1 MEKVR
6 RQHYVPRM
14 YLKRFGYGNIG
25 DEYISVLKLD
35 NGTVLDNRK
44 VENFAVANYFYDAD
58 KEQIAEILKEDLKV
72 FPELCDNENLSDD
85 QFTEHVLAREES
97 AISKM
102 LNELQEDL
110 STIHIS
116 SNRNLMI
123 IFLHSL
129 AYRTKQFRDQM
140 DAINNKTEKWLSSM
154 CDNLGLDEETKKKTI
169 EINCSTG
176 KNTQL
181 YQILGIKPV
190 LETMQMLQYN
200 YEWYEAVNNTE
211 LDFVISDN
219 PAQTVRNGFNDIC
232 IPVSSNKAIIFRIK
246 DKTAPLISRVQHYKE
261 AKTREKV
268 GTRLIDFTKSVD
280 VALYFACCEEDN
292 DGAVFVQSI
301 VPHKEEWYTVHIL
314 LEIANLESEK
324 VNVRE
329 LTDIL
334 WSKYSLFSER
344 FEDKGMVDN
353 AITALIDFGIMIIP
367 EKETLIQNKRMCA
380 QEGCLWICGNRLDD
394 RNQIRTSL
402 TSKSMYFYPND
413 YCVPEWFC
421 DHRDLLKIVIP
432 KRKKEEFLCKLS
444 DKNISRESLFPD

>member
-14 YLKRFGYGNIG
+14 YLKRFGYGNID

-35 NGTVLDNRK
+35 NGIVLDNRK
-44 VENFAVANYFYDAD
+44 VKNFAVENYFYDAD
-58 KEQIAEILKEDLKV
+58 KEQIVEILKEDLKV
-72 FPELCDNENLSDD
+72 FPELCDNEKLSDE
-85 QFTEHVLAREES
+85 QFTEHALAREES

-110 STIHIS
+110 SRIHIS

-154 CDNLGLDEETKKKTI
+154 CDNLGLDEETKKKII
-169 EINCSTG
+169 ETNCSTG

-246 DKTAPLISRVQHYKE
+246 DKVAPLISKDMLLASGEISHLLSGE
-261 AKTREKV
+261 
-268 GTRLIDFTKSVD
+268 
-280 VALYFACCEEDN
+280 N
-292 DGAVFVQSI
+292 DQSQ
-301 VPHKEEWYTVHIL
+301 
-314 LEIANLESEK
+314 S
-324 VNVRE
+324 
-329 LTDIL
+329 
-334 WSKYSLFSER
+334 
-344 FEDKGMVDN
+344 
-353 AITALIDFGIMIIP
+353 
-367 EKETLIQNKRMCA
+367 
-380 QEGCLWICGNRLDD
+380 D
-394 RNQIRTSL
+394 RNNQCISF
-402 TSKSMYFYPND
+402 S
-413 YCVPEWFC
+413 
-421 DHRDLLKIVIP
+421 
-432 KRKKEEFLCKLS
+432 FL
-444 DKNISRESLFPD
+444 

>member
-72 FPELCDNENLSDD
+72 FPELCDNEKLSDE
-85 QFTEHVLAREES
+85 QFTEHALAREES

-110 STIHIS
+110 SRIHIS
-116 SNRNLMI
+116 SNRNLMV

-129 AYRTKQFRDQM
+129 AYRT
-140 DAINNKTEKWLSSM
+140 EKWLNSM
-154 CDNLGLDEETKKKTI
+154 CDNLGLDEETKKKII
-169 EINCSTG
+169 ETNCSTG

-246 DKTAPLISRVQHYKE
+246 DKVAPLISKDMPENGVINLSLNSVIAYNCMQLAMGQKFLFGTSNTIKYMKKLWE
-261 AKTREKV
+261 ARSAS
-268 GTRLIDFTKSVD
+268 R
-280 VALYFACCEEDN
+280 
-292 DGAVFVQSI
+292 
-301 VPHKEEWYTVHIL
+301 
-314 LEIANLESEK
+314 
-324 VNVRE
+324 
-329 LTDIL
+329 
-334 WSKYSLFSER
+334 
-344 FEDKGMVDN
+344 
-353 AITALIDFGIMIIP
+353 
-367 EKETLIQNKRMCA
+367 NKR
-380 QEGCLWICGNRLDD
+380 
-394 RNQIRTSL
+394 
-402 TSKSMYFYPND
+402 K
-413 YCVPEWFC
+413 
-421 DHRDLLKIVIP
+421 
-432 KRKKEEFLCKLS
+432 
-444 DKNISRESLFPD
+444 

>member
-14 YLKRFGYGNIG
+14 YLKRFGYGNID

-44 VENFAVANYFYDAD
+44 VKNFAVENYFYDAD

-72 FPELCDNENLSDD
+72 FPELCDNENLSDE
-85 QFTEHVLAREES
+85 QFTEHALSREES

-110 STIHIS
+110 SRIHIS

-140 DAINNKTEKWLSSM
+140 DAINNKTEKWLNSI
-154 CDNLGLDEETKKKTI
+154 CDNLGLDEETKKKAI
-169 EINCSTG
+169 ETNCSTG

-219 PAQTVRNGFNDIC
+219 PAQTARNGFNDIC
-232 IPVSSNKAIIFRIK
+232 IPVSSNKAIILRIK
-246 DKTAPLISRVQHYKE
+246 DKTAPLISKDMPENGVINLSLDSVIAYNCMQLAMGQKFLFGTSDAIKYMKKLWE
-261 AKTREKV
+261 A
-268 GTRLIDFTKSVD
+268 RL
-280 VALYFACCEEDN
+280 A
-292 DGAVFVQSI
+292 G
-301 VPHKEEWYTVHIL
+301 
-314 LEIANLESEK
+314 
-324 VNVRE
+324 R
-329 LTDIL
+329 
-334 WSKYSLFSER
+334 
-344 FEDKGMVDN
+344 
-353 AITALIDFGIMIIP
+353 
-367 EKETLIQNKRMCA
+367 NKR
-380 QEGCLWICGNRLDD
+380 
-394 RNQIRTSL
+394 
-402 TSKSMYFYPND
+402 K
-413 YCVPEWFC
+413 
-421 DHRDLLKIVIP
+421 
-432 KRKKEEFLCKLS
+432 
-444 DKNISRESLFPD
+444 

>member
-14 YLKRFGYGNIG
+14 YLKRFGYGNID

-44 VENFAVANYFYDAD
+44 VKNFAVENYFYDAD

-72 FPELCDNENLSDD
+72 FPELCDNENLSDE
-85 QFTEHVLAREES
+85 QFTEHALSREES

-110 STIHIS
+110 SRIHIS

-140 DAINNKTEKWLSSM
+140 DAINNKTEKWLNSI
-154 CDNLGLDEETKKKTI
+154 CDNLGLDEETKKKAI
-169 EINCSTG
+169 ETNCSTG

-219 PAQTVRNGFNDIC
+219 PAQTVRNRFNDIC
-232 IPVSSNKAIIFRIK
+232 IPVSSNKAIILRIK
-246 DKTAPLISRVQHYKE
+246 DKTAPLISKDMPENGVINLSLDSVIAYNCMQLAMGQKFLFGTSDAIKYMKKLWE
-261 AKTREKV
+261 A
-268 GTRLIDFTKSVD
+268 RL
-280 VALYFACCEEDN
+280 A
-292 DGAVFVQSI
+292 G
-301 VPHKEEWYTVHIL
+301 
-314 LEIANLESEK
+314 
-324 VNVRE
+324 R
-329 LTDIL
+329 
-334 WSKYSLFSER
+334 
-344 FEDKGMVDN
+344 
-353 AITALIDFGIMIIP
+353 
-367 EKETLIQNKRMCA
+367 NKR
-380 QEGCLWICGNRLDD
+380 
-394 RNQIRTSL
+394 
-402 TSKSMYFYPND
+402 K
-413 YCVPEWFC
+413 
-421 DHRDLLKIVIP
+421 
-432 KRKKEEFLCKLS
+432 
-444 DKNISRESLFPD
+444 

>member
-1 MEKVR
+1 MGEKFMEKVR

-72 FPELCDNENLSDD
+72 FPELCDNEKLSDE
-85 QFTEHVLAREES
+85 QFTEHALAREES

-110 STIHIS
+110 SRIHIS
-116 SNRNLMI
+116 SNRNLMV

-140 DAINNKTEKWLSSM
+140 DAINNKTEKWLNSM
-154 CDNLGLDEETKKKTI
+154 CDNLGLDEETKKKII
-169 EINCSTG
+169 ETNCSTG

-246 DKTAPLISRVQHYKE
+246 DKVAPLISKDMR
-261 AKTREKV
+261 
-268 GTRLIDFTKSVD
+268 
-280 VALYFACCEEDN
+280 
-292 DGAVFVQSI
+292 
-301 VPHKEEWYTVHIL
+301 
-314 LEIANLESEK
+314 
-324 VNVRE
+324 
-329 LTDIL
+329 
-334 WSKYSLFSER
+334 
-344 FEDKGMVDN
+344 
-353 AITALIDFGIMIIP
+353 
-367 EKETLIQNKRMCA
+367 
-380 QEGCLWICGNRLDD
+380 
-394 RNQIRTSL
+394 
-402 TSKSMYFYPND
+402 
-413 YCVPEWFC
+413 
-421 DHRDLLKIVIP
+421 
-432 KRKKEEFLCKLS
+432 
-444 DKNISRESLFPD
+444 

>member
-14 YLKRFGYGNIG
+14 YLKRFGYGNID

-72 FPELCDNENLSDD
+72 FPELCDNEKLSDE
-85 QFTEHVLAREES
+85 QFTEHALAREES

-110 STIHIS
+110 SRIHIS
-116 SNRNLMI
+116 SNRNLMV

-140 DAINNKTEKWLSSM
+140 DAINNKTEKWLNSM
-154 CDNLGLDEETKKKTI
+154 CDNLGLDEETKKKII
-169 EINCSTG
+169 ETNCSTG

-246 DKTAPLISRVQHYKE
+246 DKVAPLISKDMPENGVINLSLNSVIAYNCMQLAMGQKFLF
-261 AKTREKV
+261 
-268 GTRLIDFTKSVD
+268 GTSDAINCMKS
-280 VALYFACCEEDN
+280 L
-292 DGAVFVQSI
+292 
-301 VPHKEEWYTVHIL
+301 W
-314 LEIANLESEK
+314 EIS
-324 VNVRE
+324 R
-329 LTDIL
+329 
-334 WSKYSLFSER
+334 
-344 FEDKGMVDN
+344 
-353 AITALIDFGIMIIP
+353 AIRN
-367 EKETLIQNKRMCA
+367 KET
-380 QEGCLWICGNRLDD
+380 
-394 RNQIRTSL
+394 
-402 TSKSMYFYPND
+402 
-413 YCVPEWFC
+413 
-421 DHRDLLKIVIP
+421 
-432 KRKKEEFLCKLS
+432 
-444 DKNISRESLFPD
+444 

>member
-14 YLKRFGYGNIG
+14 YLKRFGYGNID

-72 FPELCDNENLSDD
+72 FPELCDNEKLSDE
-85 QFTEHVLAREES
+85 QFTEHALAREES

-110 STIHIS
+110 SRIHIS
-116 SNRNLMI
+116 SNRNLMV

-140 DAINNKTEKWLSSM
+140 DAINNKTEKWLNSM
-154 CDNLGLDEETKKKTI
+154 CDNLGLDEETKKKII
-169 EINCSTG
+169 ETNCSTG

-211 LDFVISDN
+211 LDF
-219 PAQTVRNGFNDIC
+219 DIC

-246 DKTAPLISRVQHYKE
+246 DKVAPLISKDMPENGVINLSLNSVIAYNCMQLAMGQKFLFGTSNTIKYMKKLWE
-261 AKTREKV
+261 TRSAS
-268 GTRLIDFTKSVD
+268 R
-280 VALYFACCEEDN
+280 
-292 DGAVFVQSI
+292 
-301 VPHKEEWYTVHIL
+301 
-314 LEIANLESEK
+314 
-324 VNVRE
+324 
-329 LTDIL
+329 
-334 WSKYSLFSER
+334 
-344 FEDKGMVDN
+344 
-353 AITALIDFGIMIIP
+353 
-367 EKETLIQNKRMCA
+367 NKR
-380 QEGCLWICGNRLDD
+380 
-394 RNQIRTSL
+394 
-402 TSKSMYFYPND
+402 K
-413 YCVPEWFC
+413 
-421 DHRDLLKIVIP
+421 
-432 KRKKEEFLCKLS
+432 
-444 DKNISRESLFPD
+444 

>member
-72 FPELCDNENLSDD
+72 FPELCDNENLSDG
-85 QFTEHVLAREES
+85 QFTEHALAREES

-110 STIHIS
+110 SRIHLS
-116 SNRNLMI
+116 SNRNLMV

-140 DAINNKTEKWLSSM
+140 DAINNKTEKWLNSI

-169 EINCSTG
+169 ETNCSTG

-190 LETMQMLQYN
+190 LETMQILQYN

-246 DKTAPLISRVQHYKE
+246 DKTAPLISKDLPENGVINLSLNSVIAYNCMQLAMGQKFLFGTSNTIKYMKKLWE
-261 AKTREKV
+261 A
-268 GTRLIDFTKSVD
+268 RL
-280 VALYFACCEEDN
+280 A
-292 DGAVFVQSI
+292 G
-301 VPHKEEWYTVHIL
+301 
-314 LEIANLESEK
+314 
-324 VNVRE
+324 R
-329 LTDIL
+329 
-334 WSKYSLFSER
+334 
-344 FEDKGMVDN
+344 
-353 AITALIDFGIMIIP
+353 
-367 EKETLIQNKRMCA
+367 NKR
-380 QEGCLWICGNRLDD
+380 
-394 RNQIRTSL
+394 
-402 TSKSMYFYPND
+402 K
-413 YCVPEWFC
+413 
-421 DHRDLLKIVIP
+421 
-432 KRKKEEFLCKLS
+432 
-444 DKNISRESLFPD
+444 

>member
-72 FPELCDNENLSDD
+72 FPELCDNKKLSDE
-85 QFTEHVLAREES
+85 QFTEHALAREES

-110 STIHIS
+110 SRIHIS
-116 SNRNLMI
+116 SNRNLMV

-140 DAINNKTEKWLSSM
+140 DAINNKTEQWLNSM

-169 EINCSTG
+169 ETNCSTG

-246 DKTAPLISRVQHYKE
+246 DKAASLISKDMPENGVINLSLNFISNL
-261 AKTREKV
+261 
-268 GTRLIDFTKSVD
+268 RLS
-280 VALYFACCEEDN
+280 A
-292 DGAVFVQSI
+292 
-301 VPHKEEWYTVHIL
+301 
-314 LEIANLESEK
+314 
-324 VNVRE
+324 
-329 LTDIL
+329 
-334 WSKYSLFSER
+334 
-344 FEDKGMVDN
+344 
-353 AITALIDFGIMIIP
+353 
-367 EKETLIQNKRMCA
+367 
-380 QEGCLWICGNRLDD
+380 
-394 RNQIRTSL
+394 
-402 TSKSMYFYPND
+402 
-413 YCVPEWFC
+413 
-421 DHRDLLKIVIP
+421 
-432 KRKKEEFLCKLS
+432 
-444 DKNISRESLFPD
+444 

>member
-14 YLKRFGYGNIG
+14 YLKRFGYGNID

-72 FPELCDNENLSDD
+72 FPELCDNEKLSDE
-85 QFTEHVLAREES
+85 QFTEHALAREES

-110 STIHIS
+110 SRIHIS
-116 SNRNLMI
+116 SNRNLMV

-140 DAINNKTEKWLSSM
+140 DAINNKTEKWLNSM
-154 CDNLGLDEETKKKTI
+154 CDNLGLDEETKKKII
-169 EINCSTG
+169 ETNCSTG

-219 PAQTVRNGFNDIC
+219 PAQTVRN
-232 IPVSSNKAIIFRIK
+232 
-246 DKTAPLISRVQHYKE
+246 T
-261 AKTREKV
+261 
-268 GTRLIDFTKSVD
+268 
-280 VALYFACCEEDN
+280 
-292 DGAVFVQSI
+292 
-301 VPHKEEWYTVHIL
+301 
-314 LEIANLESEK
+314 
-324 VNVRE
+324 
-329 LTDIL
+329 
-334 WSKYSLFSER
+334 
-344 FEDKGMVDN
+344 
-353 AITALIDFGIMIIP
+353 
-367 EKETLIQNKRMCA
+367 
-380 QEGCLWICGNRLDD
+380 GNRGSSGNKQACMVTICHKYYHDSVFQKKTENKINTAMEQNL
-394 RNQIRTSL
+394 QKYIRHFT
-402 TSKSMYFYPND
+402 
-413 YCVPEWFC
+413 C
-421 DHRDLLKIVIP
+421 LLHWN
-432 KRKKEEFLCKLS
+432 KKNKPL
-444 DKNISRESLFPD
+444 

>member
-181 YQILGIKPV
+181 YQILGIK
-190 LETMQMLQYN
+190 
-200 YEWYEAVNNTE
+200 
-211 LDFVISDN
+211 
-219 PAQTVRNGFNDIC
+219 
-232 IPVSSNKAIIFRIK
+232 
-246 DKTAPLISRVQHYKE
+246 
-261 AKTREKV
+261 
-268 GTRLIDFTKSVD
+268 
-280 VALYFACCEEDN
+280 
-292 DGAVFVQSI
+292 
-301 VPHKEEWYTVHIL
+301 
-314 LEIANLESEK
+314 
-324 VNVRE
+324 
-329 LTDIL
+329 
-334 WSKYSLFSER
+334 
-344 FEDKGMVDN
+344 
-353 AITALIDFGIMIIP
+353 
-367 EKETLIQNKRMCA
+367 
-380 QEGCLWICGNRLDD
+380 
-394 RNQIRTSL
+394 
-402 TSKSMYFYPND
+402 
-413 YCVPEWFC
+413 
-421 DHRDLLKIVIP
+421 
-432 KRKKEEFLCKLS
+432 
-444 DKNISRESLFPD
+444 

>member
-140 DAINNKTEKWLSSM
+140 DAINNKTEKQ
-154 CDNLGLDEETKKKTI
+154 DRQEEIRENRIKINSRSIDCKKLVLLFLAFFQKHLT
-169 EINCSTG
+169 
-176 KNTQL
+176 L
-181 YQILGIKPV
+181 YTLPH
-190 LETMQMLQYN
+190 
-200 YEWYEAVNNTE
+200 
-211 LDFVISDN
+211 VIS
-219 PAQTVRNGFNDIC
+219 GKIKFLK
-232 IPVSSNKAIIFRIK
+232 KAPSKCPPKLAISEGIFHLR
-246 DKTAPLISRVQHYKE
+246 AYYEV
-261 AKTREKV
+261 
-268 GTRLIDFTKSVD
+268 
-280 VALYFACCEEDN
+280 
-292 DGAVFVQSI
+292 
-301 VPHKEEWYTVHIL
+301 
-314 LEIANLESEK
+314 
-324 VNVRE
+324 
-329 LTDIL
+329 
-334 WSKYSLFSER
+334 
-344 FEDKGMVDN
+344 
-353 AITALIDFGIMIIP
+353 
-367 EKETLIQNKRMCA
+367 
-380 QEGCLWICGNRLDD
+380 
-394 RNQIRTSL
+394 
-402 TSKSMYFYPND
+402 
-413 YCVPEWFC
+413 
-421 DHRDLLKIVIP
+421 
-432 KRKKEEFLCKLS
+432 
-444 DKNISRESLFPD
+444 

>member
-14 YLKRFGYGNIG
+14 YLKRFGYGNID

-44 VENFAVANYFYDAD
+44 VKNFAVENYFYDAD

-72 FPELCDNENLSDD
+72 FPELCDNENLSDE
-85 QFTEHVLAREES
+85 QFTEHALSREES

-110 STIHIS
+110 SRIHIS

-140 DAINNKTEKWLSSM
+140 DAINNKTEKWLNSI
-154 CDNLGLDEETKKKTI
+154 CDNLGLDEETKKKAI
-169 EINCSTG
+169 ETNCSTG

-219 PAQTVRNGFNDIC
+219 PAQTVSNGFNDIC
-232 IPVSSNKAIIFRIK
+232 IPVSSNKAIILRIK
-246 DKTAPLISRVQHYKE
+246 DKTAPLISKDMPENGVINLSLDSVIAYNCMQLAMGQKFLFGTSDAIKYMKKLWE
-261 AKTREKV
+261 A
-268 GTRLIDFTKSVD
+268 RL
-280 VALYFACCEEDN
+280 A
-292 DGAVFVQSI
+292 G
-301 VPHKEEWYTVHIL
+301 
-314 LEIANLESEK
+314 
-324 VNVRE
+324 R
-329 LTDIL
+329 
-334 WSKYSLFSER
+334 
-344 FEDKGMVDN
+344 
-353 AITALIDFGIMIIP
+353 
-367 EKETLIQNKRMCA
+367 NKR
-380 QEGCLWICGNRLDD
+380 
-394 RNQIRTSL
+394 
-402 TSKSMYFYPND
+402 K
-413 YCVPEWFC
+413 
-421 DHRDLLKIVIP
+421 
-432 KRKKEEFLCKLS
+432 
-444 DKNISRESLFPD
+444 